1 MQHGNFKNNI
11 MTEELNIRQIIKD
24 FIHFNI
30 RNKSLI
36 IVFILFGIVSVIL
49 FQNLKPSY
57 YETKAICMSGISEY
71 ERLEQLEELSQ
82 RTAVDLINHLQ
93 INVANKDFNQLSD
106 LLNIKKEFT
115 EKIKNIEAEQL
126 YQQDMNEK
134 YYALNKFEV
143 RLTVFDN
150 TVIDDIQKGMVYYF
164 NNNTFI
170 KDYHRMYMASNLNLI
185 NEIDAEMDNLSTM
198 RIEGAKNSLDLSS
211 VNIISG
217 KDDKTL
223 SNQIISLAQL
233 KEKTKTNN
241 LLLQPLSFVQ
251 DFAKTNKTE
260 RDLLLW
266 SILAAFL
273 SYLFSLVISYIN
285 ELK

>member
-1 MQHGNFKNNI
+1 

-36 IVFILFGIVSVIL
+36 IFFIVAGIVSVIL

-93 INVANKDFNQLSD
+93 INVANKDFNQLSA

-170 KDYHRMYMASNLNLI
+170 KDYHKMYMASNLNLI

-266 SILAAFL
+266 TILGSFL
-273 SYLFSLVISYIN
+273 SYLLSLVISYVK

>member
-1 MQHGNFKNNI
+1 MK
-11 MTEELNIRQIIKD
+11 EELNIRQIIKD

-198 RIEGAKNSLDLSS
+198 RTEGAKNSLDLSS

-266 SILAAFL
+266 SILVAFL
-273 SYLFSLVISYIN
+273 SYLFSLVFSYIK

>member
-1 MQHGNFKNNI
+1 MK
-11 MTEELNIRQIIKD
+11 EELNIRQIIKD
-24 FIHFNI
+24 FVHFNI

-36 IVFILFGIVSVIL
+36 ISFVLVGIVSVIL

-71 ERLEQLEELSQ
+71 ERIEQLEELSQ

-93 INVANKDFNQLSD
+93 INVANKDFNQLSV

-115 EKIKNIEAEQL
+115 EKIKKIEAEQL

-150 TVIDDIQKGMVYYF
+150 AVIDDIQKGLIYFF
-164 NNNTFI
+164 NNNKFI
-170 KDYHRMYMASNLNLI
+170 MDYHKMYISSNLSLI
-185 NEIDAEMDNLSTM
+185 NEIDSEMDNLSTM

-266 SILAAFL
+266 TILGSFL
-273 SYLFSLVISYIN
+273 SYLLSLVISYVK

>member
-1 MQHGNFKNNI
+1 MN
-11 MTEELNIRQIIKD
+11 EELNIRETFSGFVK
-24 FIHFNI
+24 FNS
-30 RNKSLI
+30 RNKRLI
-36 IVFILFGIVSVIL
+36 SIFILIGIVSVIL

-82 RTAVDLINHLQ
+82 RTAVDLINYLQ
-93 INVANKDFNQLSD
+93 INVSNRDYGQLSE
-106 LLNIKKEFT
+106 LLDIPKEMT
-115 EKIKNIEAEQL
+115 EKIKHIEAEQL

-143 RLTVFDN
+143 SLVVFDN
-150 TVIDDIQKGMVYYF
+150 TIIDDVQKGLVNYF
-164 NNNTFI
+164 KTNDFI
-170 KDYHRMYMASNLNLI
+170 NKYHKNYIEGNKRLI
-185 NEIDAEMDNLSTM
+185 NEIDKEIAVLSEM

-217 KDDKTL
+217 KEDKTI

-233 KEKTKTNN
+233 KEEINTNIS
-241 LLLQPLSFVQ
+241 LLKPLFFVQ

-260 RDLLLW
+260 RDILLW
-266 SILAAFL
+266 SILGAFL
-273 SYLFSLVISYIN
+273 GYILSLIVSFIK
-285 ELK
+285 ELQ

>member
-1 MQHGNFKNNI
+1 MK
-11 MTEELNIRQIIKD
+11 EELNIRQIIKD
-24 FIHFNI
+24 FVHFNI

-36 IVFILFGIVSVIL
+36 ISFVLVGIVSVIL

-93 INVANKDFNQLSD
+93 INVANKDFNQLSV

-115 EKIKNIEAEQL
+115 EKIKKIEAEQL

-150 TVIDDIQKGMVYYF
+150 TVIDDIQKGLIYFF
-164 NNNTFI
+164 NNNKFI
-170 KDYHRMYMASNLNLI
+170 KDYHKMYISSNLSLI
-185 NEIDAEMDNLSTM
+185 YEIDTEIDNLSTL

-266 SILAAFL
+266 TILGSFL
-273 SYLFSLVISYIN
+273 SYLLSLVISYVK

>member
-1 MQHGNFKNNI
+1 MK
-11 MTEELNIRQIIKD
+11 EELNIRQIIKD
-24 FIHFNI
+24 FVHFNI

-36 IVFILFGIVSVIL
+36 ISFVLVGIVSVIL

-71 ERLEQLEELSQ
+71 ERIEQLEELSQ

-93 INVANKDFNQLSD
+93 INVANKDFNQLSV

-115 EKIKNIEAEQL
+115 EKIKKIEAEQL

-150 TVIDDIQKGMVYYF
+150 TVIDDIQKGLIYF
-164 NNNTFI
+164 FNSNKFI
-170 KDYHRMYMASNLNLI
+170 KDYHKMYVSSNLSLI
-185 NEIDAEMDNLSTM
+185 NEIDSEIDNLSKI
-198 RIEGAKNSLDLSS
+198 RVEGAKNSLDLSS

-233 KEKTKTNN
+233 KEKTITNN
-241 LLLQPLSFVQ
+241 SLLLPLSFVQ

-266 SILAAFL
+266 TILAAFL
-273 SYLFSLVISYIN
+273 SYLLSLVISYVI

>member
-1 MQHGNFKNNI
+1 MN
-11 MTEELNIRQIIKD
+11 EELNIRQT
-24 FIHFNI
+24 FSEFVRFNK
-30 RNKSLI
+30 RNKNIISTIILI
-36 IVFILFGIVSVIL
+36 GVFSVIL

-82 RTAVDLINHLQ
+82 RTAVDLINYLQ
-93 INVANKDFNQLSD
+93 INVSNKDYGQLSE
-106 LLNIKKEFT
+106 LLNLSKEMT
-115 EKIKNIEAEQL
+115 EKIKHIEAEQL

-143 RLTVFDN
+143 SLVVFDN
-150 TVIDDIQKGMVYYF
+150 TIIDDIQKGLVNYF
-164 NNNTFI
+164 KTNDFI
-170 KDYHRMYMASNLNLI
+170 NKYHKNYIEGNKRLI
-185 NEIDAEMDNLSTM
+185 NEIDKEINVLSKM

-217 KDDKTL
+217 KEDKTI

-233 KEKTKTNN
+233 KEEINTNIS
-241 LLLQPLSFVQ
+241 LLKPLFFVQ

-260 RDLLLW
+260 RDILLW
-266 SILAAFL
+266 SILGAFL
-273 SYLFSLVISYIN
+273 GYILSLIVSFIK
-285 ELK
+285 ELQ

>member
-1 MQHGNFKNNI
+1 MK
-11 MTEELNIRQIIKD
+11 EELNIRQIIKD
-24 FIHFNI
+24 FVHFNI
-30 RNKSLI
+30 INKSLI
-36 IVFILFGIVSVIL
+36 ISFVLVGIVSVIL

-71 ERLEQLEELSQ
+71 EKIEQLEELSQ

-93 INVANKDFNQLSD
+93 INVANKDFNQLSY
-106 LLNIKKEFT
+106 LLNIKKEFSET
-115 EKIKNIEAEQL
+115 IKKIEAEQL

-150 TVIDDIQKGMVYYF
+150 TVIDDIQKGLIYYF
-164 NNNTFI
+164 NKNKFI
-170 KDYHRMYMASNLNLI
+170 NDYHKMYISSNLTLI
-185 NEIDAEMDNLSTM
+185 NEIDTEMDNLSTM

-266 SILAAFL
+266 SMLGAFL
-273 SYLFSLVISYIN
+273 SYLLSLVISYVI